1 MSVSVIIPC
10 AGRSKRFGELKQFKM
25 LNGEPLVFKSI
36 KIFLQI
42 DKINEIIIPVPK
54 GNYDLLNIFLDNK
67 PFKKKIKVIRGGST
81 RQESVEK
88 GMEQVNN
95 NSSLVCI
102 HDAARPFVE
111 KVLIENCINKCDY
124 FDGSIV
130 AIKPTDTIKFS
141 KTNTIENTIDRNKI
155 WLAQTPQVFN
165 KAKLKR
171 AIKKA
176 KTSNI
181 KATDESYLM
190 EKMGYKINIVE
201 GSAINLKITFE
212 SDWSFAEH
220 LEKNFNEYRI

>member
-1 MSVSVIIPC
+1 MC
-10 AGRSKRFGELKQFKM
+10 LTFNCLRKFFLC
-25 LNGEPLVFKSI
+25 
-36 KIFLQI
+36 IFLFTFLSI
-42 DKINEIIIPVPK
+42 GFYPSNLYSL
-54 GNYDLLNIFLDNK
+54 NYTTSIEVLS
-67 PFKKKIKVIRGGST
+67 KKVHT
-81 RQESVEK
+81 YYPHVQ
-88 GMEQVNN
+88 
-95 NSSLVCI
+95 
-102 HDAARPFVE
+102 
-111 KVLIENCINKCDY
+111 
-124 FDGSIV
+124 GSIV

-176 KTSNI
+176 KTSKI

-201 GSAINLKITFE
+201 GSAINLKITFK

>member
-54 GNYDLLNIFLDNK
+54 GNYEHLNIFLDNK
-67 PFKKKIKVIRGGST
+67 SFKKKIKVVRGGTT

-111 KVLIENCINKCDY
+111 KVLIENCIKKCDHY
-124 FDGSIV
+124 DGSIV

-141 KTNTIENTIDRNKI
+141 KTNTIESTIDRNKI

-201 GSAINLKITFE
+201 GSVINLKITFK

-220 LEKNFNEYRI
+220 LEKNFNEHRI

>member
-54 GNYDLLNIFLDNK
+54 GNYELLNIFLDNK
-67 PFKKKIKVIRGGST
+67 SFKKKIKVIKGGST

-111 KVLIENCINKCDY
+111 KVLIENCI
-124 FDGSIV
+124 
-130 AIKPTDTIKFS
+130 
-141 KTNTIENTIDRNKI
+141 
-155 WLAQTPQVFN
+155 
-165 KAKLKR
+165 
-171 AIKKA
+171 
-176 KTSNI
+176 
-181 KATDESYLM
+181 
-190 EKMGYKINIVE
+190 
-201 GSAINLKITFE
+201 
-212 SDWSFAEH
+212 
-220 LEKNFNEYRI
+220 KNVIIMMVQ

>member
-54 GNYDLLNIFLDNK
+54 GNYDLSNIFLNNK
-67 PFKKKIKVIRGGST
+67 SFKKKIKVIGGGST

-176 KTSNI
+176 KTSKI

-201 GSAINLKITFE
+201 GSAINLKITFK

>member
-54 GNYDLLNIFLDNK
+54 VNYDFLNIFLDNK
-67 PFKKKIKVIRGGST
+67 SFKKKIKVIKGGST

-88 GMEQVNN
+88 GVEQVNN
-95 NSSLVCI
+95 SSSLVCI

-111 KVLIENCINKCDY
+111 KVLIENCIKNCDHY
-124 FDGSIV
+124 DGSIV

-176 KTSNI
+176 KTSKI

-201 GSAINLKITFE
+201 GSAINLKITFR

-220 LEKNFNEYRI
+220 LEKNFNEHRI

>member
-54 GNYDLLNIFLDNK
+54 GNYDFLNIFLDNK
-67 PFKKKIKVIRGGST
+67 PFKKKIKVIKGGST

-88 GMEQVNN
+88 AVEQVNN

-111 KVLIENCINKCDY
+111 KVLIENCI
-124 FDGSIV
+124 
-130 AIKPTDTIKFS
+130 
-141 KTNTIENTIDRNKI
+141 
-155 WLAQTPQVFN
+155 
-165 KAKLKR
+165 
-171 AIKKA
+171 KKA
-176 KTSNI
+176 YFSTASNENPNPGLY
-181 KATDESYLM
+181 ANP
-190 EKMGYKINIVE
+190 G
-201 GSAINLKITFE
+201 
-212 SDWSFAEH
+212 
-220 LEKNFNEYRI
+220 

>member
-42 DKINEIIIPVPK
+42 EKIKEIIIPVPK
-54 GNYDLLNIFLDNK
+54 GNHDSLNIFLGNK
-67 PFKKKIKVIRGGST
+67 SFKKKIKVIKGGTT

-88 GMEQVNN
+88 GMEQVDN

-102 HDAARPFVE
+102 HDAARPFVQ
-111 KVLIENCINKCDY
+111 KVLIESCIKKCDNY
-124 FDGSIV
+124 DGSIV

-141 KTNTIENTIDRNKI
+141 RTSIIENTIDRNNI
-155 WLAQTPQVFN
+155 WLAQTPQVFD
-165 KAKLKR
+165 KAKLKK
-171 AIKKA
+171 AINRSKL
-176 KTSNI
+176 SNI

-190 EKMGYKINIVE
+190 EKMGYKISIVE
-201 GSAINLKITFE
+201 GSATNLKITFT

-220 LEKNFNEYRI
+220 LEKKLQ